1 MPSSSDNAGTILI
14 IDDNLANLQV
24 LFTTLKQANYHV
36 VPAQDANSTFTR
48 LRHFT
53 PDLILLDIMMPDVNG
68 FELYQRLRKHQPTAA
83 TPIIF
88 ISALSDTETIVRG
101 FKLGAVDYVSKP
113 FRAEEVLARV
123 SSQLALQRLHHELA
137 AKNASLAQEL
147 LEHQRLE
154 KSLRQAKEQAEVANR
169 AKSAFIANMN
179 HELRT
184 PLNIILGFA
193 QILENDSSLPEKHR
207 HNVQNIRRGGDYLL
221 TLINDILDLAKI
233 EAGRFELFPQ
243 TWRTSPFFL
252 SLSEM
257 FRIRAQQKGIGFD
270 YQSTTTLPAVLYSDD
285 KRLRQILMNLLSNAV
300 KFTERGSVTLRSSY
314 ANGWLTLEVTDTGIG
329 IPTDQIEIIFQ
340 PFSQVGDATYKQQGT
355 GLGLSI
361 SHRLVTTMN
370 GNLSLESHLGKGCT
384 FRVQIPAE
392 VVSTLDEAVMPTEPT
407 KIIGYQ
413 RSQGSGRFRILI
425 TDDLADNRA
434 VLRQLLELLQFE
446 IAEANSGEQCL
457 TLVPQW
463 QPDLVLMDL
472 HMSVLDGLQTT
483 KALRES
489 LHFKDIPVIAVSA
502 SAFNIDQQRALA
514 AGCNAHISKP
524 VILNQLLTELGRFL
538 PLEWRYEASIPP
550 EIPKGPPLSEEQKTQ
565 LLQLWK
571 QGEIKRIRDY
581 LSDLSQQ
588 SDCPAKVPE
597 LQQLAKSFRMVEIR
611 KILEQAE

>member
-1 MPSSSDNAGTILI
+1 MRSSHDNAGTILI

-53 PDLILLDIMMPDVNG
+53 PDLILLDIIMPDVNG
-68 FELYQRLRKHQPTAA
+68 FELYRRLREHPPTAA

-88 ISALSDTETIVRG
+88 ISALSDSEAIVRG

-113 FRAEEVLARV
+113 FCAEEVLARV
-123 SSQLALQRLHHELA
+123 GKQLALQRLHHELE
-137 AKNASLAQEL
+137 AKNARLEQEL
-147 LEHQRLE
+147 LERQRLE
-154 KSLRQAKEQAEVANR
+154 ESLRQAKEQAESANR

-184 PLNIILGFA
+184 PLNAILGFA
-193 QILENDSSLPEKHR
+193 QILENDPSLSEKHR
-207 HNVQNIRRGGDYLL
+207 HNVQNIRSGGDYLL

-243 TWRTSPFFL
+243 TWKTSPFFL
-252 SLSEM
+252 SLCEM
-257 FRIRAQQKGIGFD
+257 FRIRAQQKGIFFD
-270 YQSTTTLPAVLYSDD
+270 YQSTTALPAVLHCDD
-285 KRLRQILMNLLSNAV
+285 KRLRQVLMNLLGNAV
-300 KFTERGSVTLRSSY
+300 KFTERGGVTLRSTY
-314 ANGWLTLEVTDTGIG
+314 LDGRLVLEVTDTGIG
-329 IPTDQIEIIFQ
+329 IPAAQTEKIFQ
-340 PFSQVGDATYKQQGT
+340 PFGQVGDAAYKQQGT

-361 SHRLVTTMN
+361 SHRLVTAM
-370 GNLSLESHLGKGCT
+370 GGKLSLESKPGEGST

-392 VVSTLDEAVMPTEPT
+392 AVSTLNEVDTQTDPA

-413 RSQGSGRFRILI
+413 RSQGLGRFRILI
-425 TDDLADNRA
+425 TDDLPDNRA
-434 VLRQLLELLQFE
+434 VLRQLLEPLRFE
-446 IAEANSGEQCL
+446 VAEADSGEQCL
-457 TLVPQW
+457 TRVPQW

-472 HMSVLDGLQTT
+472 HMPVLDGLQTT

-502 SAFNIDQQRALA
+502 SAFNKDQQLALE

-524 VILNQLLTELGRFL
+524 VILNQLLVELGRFL
-538 PLEWRYEASIPP
+538 PLEWLYEASAPP
-550 EIPKGPPLSEEQKTQ
+550 EVPKGPPLSKEQKQ
-565 LLQLWK
+565 KLLHMLK

-588 SDCPAKVPE
+588 PDCPVAVPE
-597 LQQLAKSFRMVEIR
+597 LQKLAKSFRMVEIR
-611 KILEQAE
+611 KILEEAK